1 MDGFGAILPI
11 VGAYEESVPPA
22 RVRRARGVRM
32 SKPIRFR
39 CASRWWSLVTSGT
52 LRQREHEVE
61 KADGQQ
67 FGLALGEP
75 FLGGGGLTLGAM
87 PVAAAV
93 VGNHSMGAV
102 LAARDVAP
110 TGQARGLKAHERHRA
125 AALDGRHHLQL
136 IE

>member
-52 LRQREHEVE
+52 L
-61 KADGQQ
+61 
-67 FGLALGEP
+67 
-75 FLGGGGLTLGAM
+75 
-87 PVAAAV
+87 AAAPSAAKFSIVRIFNEDKV
-93 VGNHSMGAV
+93 VGIDTAGKLS
-102 LAARDVAP
+102 LWPKEISRPIEDVSP
-110 TGQARGLKAHERHRA
+110 G
-125 AALDGRHHLQL
+125 
-136 IE
+136 